1 MRSIHVREN
10 GTFNV
15 IEISSSPNHFTI
27 HSKTLLIM
35 TSVQIFNVCTHGKE
49 SSGGLGGAIPTP
61 CVISTH
67 PTNAQRFASGGGDA
81 NVFVK

>member
-1 MRSIHVREN
+1 
-10 GTFNV
+10 
-15 IEISSSPNHFTI
+15 
-27 HSKTLLIM
+27 M